1 MEYEPPKIERRE
13 EIEALLLVA
22 GSDTDVDSGVN

>member
-1 MEYEPPKIERRE
+1 M

-22 GSDTDVDSGVN
+22 LLCLSTWGLYRLCERLRRQS